1 MRMGRL
7 LCSTRSAGTI
17 SATVRFSLRAY
28 FHLLIHRHA
37 VIYID
42 QPIGTGFSHGTVD
55 VNSTFNAAPEFWSA
69 FQVLFESGEF
79 SRFRRREYVLRLPVI
94 VRI

>member
-1 MRMGRL
+1 MQ
-7 LCSTRSAGTI
+7 
-17 SATVRFSLRAY
+17 
-28 FHLLIHRHA
+28 

-55 VNSTFNAAPEFWSA
+55 VNSTFSAAPEFWSA

-79 SRFRRREYVLRLPVI
+79 RKFQRRE
-94 VRI
+94 